1 MTRALVLLFSVATAT
16 SSLAADL
23 DVRLT
28 RVANDKGQILV
39 AVFDSE
45 DGWDGRAKARAA
57 QRVDASKG
65 QVDLRFPDLEPG
77 RYGVLVMHDE
87 NGNGTLDKTVL
98 GIPKEGYGFSN
109 NPRLMRRA
117 RFDEAVFE
125 LPEGGHRI
133 EVEMR

>member
-1 MTRALVLLFSVATAT
+1 
-16 SSLAADL
+16 
-23 DVRLT
+23 
-28 RVANDKGQILV
+28 
-39 AVFDSE
+39 
-45 DGWDGRAKARAA
+45 
-57 QRVDASKG
+57 
-65 QVDLRFPDLEPG
+65 
-77 RYGVLVMHDE
+77 MHDE